1 MFVPPMTLINQQ
13 ESAQPMNRTLPTSF
27 RGSRRLQQPKPLSTP
42 PLSASTATHNT
53 NLYGTIGFLG
63 RQSIAIQN
71 RFVEARASLVEEE
84 SGGEDA
90 SLVEEESGG
99 EETTE
104 GRTRK
109 WRGRKDG
116 RSKKKV
122 EGKKRRKVEE
132 ESGGEETTEGRRRK
146 CRGRNEGTCE

>member
-1 MFVPPMTLINQQ
+1 MTLINQQ

-71 RFVEARASLVEEE
+71 RFLVARASLVEEE
-84 SGGEDA
+84 SA
-90 SLVEEESGG
+90 G
-99 EETTE
+99 EETRE
-104 GRTRK
+104 LA
-109 WRGRKDG
+109 
-116 RSKKKV
+116 
-122 EGKKRRKVEE
+122 
-132 ESGGEETTEGRRRK
+132 
-146 CRGRNEGTCE
+146 NECVFLKT